1 MALFS
6 ACSTTPQGRKQL
18 TAPAPISDVYS
29 DVDMRIQLA
38 TVANATC
45 LGTECARNRE
55 FDQQVLRLGNR
66 LAEAAFESDPD
77 LSKRINRFEFVV
89 AEKEK
94 PGTASNA
101 SGTVVVFRGV
111 QNLGLDDEALAF
123 LIAREMGHVI
133 CQHHSEIS
141 SAKIII
147 SVLAS
152 VLFPAINLLHGAALA
167 NVTSAT
173 TTTTAASTA
182 TSFIGSQVVVA
193 SIKPTQLNEAD
204 AVAVGLLAG
213 LGWEQHEVSDALDA
227 CSQLEGDDAWAKDF
241 RISVQHVKAL
251 GVTAGGASV
260 NLKANPSDYKIAHYS
275 AQNSPIQ
282 STLLDT
288 EDADLKIESS
298 DKSGQIPHALI
309 GPSTATAEPAQAT
322 DNIVV
327 NAARND
333 TPLVEAEPNTG
344 ALQNQGSAL
353 DASSNLAIEASQ
365 QSNAE
370 NSDAGGSEDGM
381 HASTDADLVSDHA
394 EGITKAPASDA
405 SGAEILNSG
414 TDQTGL
420 TKESRSGASGGRS
433 EPVAS
438 IDEKPQNTNHQ
449 NQGKPRLSQA
459 ADRPA
464 KQSSAL
470 DSRNRQETK
479 VKNRRGATKSPGS
492 ASIRKA
498 KEGLQPG
505 KLPSSTPPVAGKQ
518 ENIKKI
524 PSGKG
529 SKPKQVSKD
538 AKHAKAKSTPPA
550 SAAGQ
555 TKHEKSRNMP

>member
-1 MALFS
+1 
-6 ACSTTPQGRKQL
+6 
-18 TAPAPISDVYS
+18 
-29 DVDMRIQLA
+29 MRIQLA
-38 TVANATC
+38 SVANATC
-45 LGTECARNRE
+45 LGMECARNRE
-55 FDQQVLRLGNR
+55 FDQQVQRLGNR

-204 AVAVGLLAG
+204 SVAVGLLAG

-227 CSQLEGDDAWAKDF
+227 CSQVEGDDAWAKDF

-251 GVTAGGASV
+251 GVVAGGASV

-275 AQNSPIQ
+275 AQNSSLR

-288 EDADLKIESS
+288 EDADLKIEAS
-298 DKSGQIPHALI
+298 DNSGQIPHALI
-309 GPSTATAEPAQAT
+309 GPSAATDDPAQAA
-322 DNIVV
+322 DRIVV
-327 NAARND
+327 NAARD
-333 TPLVEAEPNTG
+333 DMPLVDAEPDTG
-344 ALQNQGSAL
+344 APQDQGATL
-353 DASSNLAIEASQ
+353 DASSDSAIEASQ
-365 QSNAE
+365 QSNVE
-370 NSDAGGSEDGM
+370 NSDAGGSKDGLN
-381 HASTDADLVSDHA
+381 ASTEAEPVSKHA
-394 EGITKAPASDA
+394 EDITKPPASDA
-405 SGAEILNSG
+405 SGSEPLNPG
-414 TDQTGL
+414 ADQTAL
-420 TKESRSGASGGRS
+420 TKKSRSGASGEVS
-433 EPVAS
+433 DPVAR
-438 IDEKPQNTNHQ
+438 IHEKPRSSSHK
-449 NQGKPRLSQA
+449 NQGKPRASQA
-459 ADRPA
+459 AA
-464 KQSSAL
+464 KPPKPSSAL
-470 DSRNRQETK
+470 DSRNRQEAK
-479 VKNRRGATKSPGS
+479 VKNRKEASKNPDS

-498 KEGLQPG
+498 KQGLQPG
-505 KLPSSTPPVAGKQ
+505 KLPSSTIPVARKQ

-529 SKPKQVSKD
+529 SKPKQDSKN
-538 AKHAKAKSTPPA
+538 AKHTKAKSDPPA

-555 TKHEKSRNMP
+555 TKHEKTRNMP